1 MEDLE
6 MKNNL
11 FWKNKKIFIT
21 GHTGFKGTWLLL
33 SLIEM
38 GAEILGY
45 SLEADKDSLY
55 KSVEKKIT
63 NKFTHNVSNILDL
76 ESLKASINNFQPDII
91 IHLAAQALV
100 RRSYKSPLLTWETNL
115 MGSLNILEASKA
127 LKHKCSIIM
136 ITTDKVYKNNEW
148 VYGYRENDE
157 LGGHDPYSASKAAT
171 EIAIKSWR
179 SSFFND
185 ISHQN
190 IKISS
195 ARSGNVI
202 GGGDWAEDRIIPDI
216 VNALSERKKISIRN
230 PSASRPW
237 LHVLEPLNGY
247 LKLAEAIHKG
257 IDSTNYEAFNFGPN
271 ISDNKTVLELVKEV
285 LKSWP
290 GDWEKIINNNNFH
303 EATNLHL
310 QNEKA
315 YKLLGWK
322 PKWNFEKT
330 VYETISWY
338 KKVKNGED
346 AYESCKENIEDY
358 FSI

>member
-6 MKNNL
+6 MNNKL

-179 SSFFND
+179 SSFCND

-190 IKISS
+190 IKIAS

-216 VNALSERKKISIRN
+216 VNALSERKK
-230 PSASRPW
+230 
-237 LHVLEPLNGY
+237 Y
-247 LKLAEAIHKG
+247 L
-257 IDSTNYEAFNFGPN
+257 
-271 ISDNKTVLELVKEV
+271 
-285 LKSWP
+285 
-290 GDWEKIINNNNFH
+290 
-303 EATNLHL
+303 
-310 QNEKA
+310 
-315 YKLLGWK
+315 
-322 PKWNFEKT
+322 
-330 VYETISWY
+330 
-338 KKVKNGED
+338 
-346 AYESCKENIEDY
+346 
-358 FSI
+358 